1 MKSIILFLFLCIA
14 SQSFSQTVNDYAAVI
29 IPLRYGFQ
37 TTDNQ
42 YRLQT
47 LTKINLEKAGFKAF
61 YANEEIPPAINNRC
75 HLLYLDLKKENAFLI
90 TKLYVTFKDCY
101 GTEIYKSN
109 VGKSRE
115 KEYETSYIEAL
126 NSAFVSVYDLK
137 YAYKVNTNLDSKAAI
152 SAPVVP
158 ILVETNVITK
168 TETADQVVIPSPV
181 PEIVP
186 IVNPLKP
193 KKQLTNIGLLYAQ
206 PTTYG
211 FQLIDSQPKVV
222 MKLYKTS
229 LSTSFIAKND
239 AIQGVLISKDNH
251 WFLEYYQNEVF
262 VSEKIEVKF

>member
-1 MKSIILFLFLCIA
+1 MKSKILFLFLCIA
-14 SQSFSQTVNDYAAVI
+14 SHSFSQTVNDYAAVI
-29 IPLRYGFQ
+29 IPLRYDFQ
-37 TTDNQ
+37 SADNQ

-47 LTKINLEKAGFKAF
+47 LTKINLEKAGFMAF
-61 YANEEIPPAINNRC
+61 YANEEIPAAMNGRC
-75 HLLYLDLKKENAFLI
+75 NLLYLDVKKENAFLI

-101 GTEIYKSN
+101 GAEIYKSN

-115 KEYETSYIEAL
+115 KEYIIAYKEAL
-126 NSAFVSVYDLK
+126 DNAFASVYDLK
-137 YAYKVNTNLDSKAAI
+137 YAYKGKTNLDSKDTG
-152 SAPVVP
+152 SAPAVP
-158 ILVETNVITK
+158 ILAETNVITK
-168 TETADQVVIPSPV
+168 TPDRVVIPSPV

-186 IVNPLKP
+186 IIDPSKP

-229 LSTSFIAKND
+229 LSTSYIAKND
-239 AIQGVLISKDNH
+239 AIQGVLVSKDNH

-262 VSEKIEVKF
+262 VSEKVEVKF